1 MAASILDNF
10 GQLINQGY
18 ASKVAERLGEDPQN
32 IFRGLQAASSSILAG
47 LANKTGN
54 SGMMRQVFDLVSSPN
69 EAIREIDPVAYA
81 EQADTATGIG
91 SISDRFLSDLF
102 GDRSAMVNDVVARAS
117 GLSLTSVSTI
127 MRFAAPMVLG
137 FIGRQV
143 RSLGLDQNSFTRALS
158 DERDNIMR
166 AAPPGLASALG
177 VEPSREREVPLEG
190 ARTTPEYVS
199 RERAPVKR
207 GGSRWLWPTIAAL
220 AVIALFW
227 GARSRSHRAPAYD
240 TSTAA
245 GTVAPSTARPE
256 SAMMPPSAATPT
268 SGSISLPN
276 GTVIVVP
283 AGGVES
289 RLFAVVSSPSAA
301 AESTMRFDVD
311 RVAFV
316 RKSATLTPES
326 DSQLTNIAA
335 ILKAYPNVTIKVAG
349 FSDTTGTA
357 AENKHLAAQR
367 AAAVKAVLLKK
378 GIAAR
383 RVQSQGYGNEPG
395 MDTSM
400 APGAAPGR
408 VSIIV
413 LHK

>member
-47 LANKTGN
+47 LANKTGD

-69 EAIREIDPVAYA
+69 EAIREIDPAAYA
-81 EQADTATGIG
+81 EQADTATGVG
-91 SISDRFLSDLF
+91 SISARFLSDLF
-102 GDRSAMVNDVVARAS
+102 GDRSSMVNDVVARAS
-117 GLSLTSVSTI
+117 GLSLTSVSSI

-137 FIGRQV
+137 FVGRQV
-143 RSLGLDQNSFTRALS
+143 RSLGLDQNSLTRTFA

-177 VEPSREREVPLEG
+177 VAPSREREMPIEG
-190 ARTTPEYVS
+190 ARTTPEYVTH
-199 RERAPVKR
+199 RERAPQKG

-240 TSTAA
+240 TSTA
-245 GTVAPSTARPE
+245 GGVVAPSPARPE
-256 SAMMPPSAATPT
+256 SAMMPPSMAPS
-268 SGSISLPN
+268 SGSITLPN
-276 GTVIVVP
+276 GAVITVP

-301 AESTMRFDVD
+301 AEPTTRFDVD
-311 RVAFV
+311 RIAFV
-316 RKSATLTPES
+316 RRSATLTPDS
-326 DSQLTNIAA
+326 DNQLTNIAA
-335 ILKAYPNVTIKVAG
+335 ILKAYPNATIKLVGYA
-349 FSDTTGTA
+349 DTTGTA

-395 MDTSM
+395 IDTSM
-400 APGAAPGR
+400 AAGVAPGR